1 MNEPDPQGGDDSVSR
16 NRDNVPLYNSR
27 IIDNYVKLIK
37 KHYRHIDIGDVLKHA
52 GITSYEIADQGHWF
66 TQNQINL
73 FHHRLSQLTGNEGIA
88 REAGR
93 FAASPNSLGIVRQYV
108 LGMLDP
114 SRAYAIIGKM
124 AANITRSSRFE
135 SKKVS
140 SNKVE
145 IRVHVNEGVCERPFQ
160 CENRM
165 GFFESVTLAFSN
177 RLPSIEHP
185 ECIFRGDDCCRYI
198 ISWEKS
204 PSGMIKRVRNILL
217 LVLSSVFLLGVMANI
232 HAAIAIVLPL
242 SLFGLFGLS
251 LFAEFLEKNE
261 LKTTLSNLRNSSE
274 NLIDQINMNY
284 NNSLLTNEI
293 GLAITQKTSVAEILG
308 EVIGIF
314 KKRLDYDRGI
324 ILLANEN
331 RSVLEYSAGY
341 GYSENLL
348 RMARKI
354 NFRLDNPDST
364 GVFVVSFREKKPF
377 LINNV
382 DEIEGQMSPRS
393 REFVRLTGAEAFIC
407 CPIMSDGQP
416 IGILAVDNVK
426 SKRPL
431 VQSDM
436 SMLMGIAS
444 ILGVSIRNADLI
456 KSKVGQFNSILR
468 VLAATIDA
476 RDPLTAGH
484 SEKVTEYA
492 IGICEEMG
500 LPGDYREMI
509 RVAALLHDYGKIGVP
524 DAILKKPGKLTTE
537 EFEIVKTHAQRT
549 KEILEQV
556 NFEGIF
562 EQVPKIAGAHH
573 EKIDGSGYPL
583 GLKNQEIPMGAR
595 IIAVADFFEAIT
607 SRRHY
612 RNPMFIEKALLILR
626 KNSGIQFDKQVVSA
640 FIAYYRKKHSC
651 DVISLAS

>member
-1 MNEPDPQGGDDSVSR
+1 MEST
-16 NRDNVPLYNSR
+16 PLYNSR
-27 IIDNYVKLIK
+27 IVDNYIKLIK
-37 KHYRHIDIGDVLKHA
+37 KNYRHIDVCGLLRYA
-52 GITSYEIADQGHWF
+52 GMTSYEVADQGHWF
-66 TQNQINL
+66 TQSQIDR
-73 FHHRLSQLTGNEGIA
+73 FHKRLSQMTGNESIA

-93 FAASPNSLGIVRQYV
+93 FAASPGSLGIVRQYV

-124 AANITRSSRFE
+124 AANITRSTIFE
-135 SKKVS
+135 SKKIS

-145 IRVHVNEGVCERPFQ
+145 IKVHINPGVREKPFQ

-177 RLPSIEHP
+177 RLPAIEHP
-185 ECIFRGDDCCRYI
+185 ECIFRGDGCCRYI

-204 PSGMIKRVRNILL
+204 PSGIIKRTRNLLL
-217 LVLSSVFLLGVMANI
+217 LVLSLAFFPSLVAHAHFSLTVLMPLALFFVFT
-232 HAAIAIVLPL
+232 L
-242 SLFGLFGLS
+242 SLI
-251 LFAEFLEKNE
+251 AEVLEKNE
-261 LKTTLSNLRNSSE
+261 LKTTLSNLRNSTE
-274 NLIDQINMNY
+274 NLIDQINLNY

-293 GLAITQKTSVAEILG
+293 GLAITQKTSIVEILG
-308 EVIGIF
+308 EVIEIF

-324 ILLANEN
+324 VLLANEE

-341 GYSENLL
+341 GYSDELL
-348 RMARKI
+348 RTVKKI
-354 NFRLDNPDST
+354 HFHLDKPGSK
-364 GVFVVSFREKKPF
+364 GVFVVSFKKKKPF
-377 LINNV
+377 LVNNLN
-382 DEIEGQMSPRS
+382 EIEEEMSPRS
-393 REFVRLTGAEAFIC
+393 REFAKLTGAESFIC
-407 CPIMSDGQP
+407 CPILCDGEP

-436 SMLMGIAS
+436 SLLMGIAS

-492 IGICEEMG
+492 VGICEEMG
-500 LPGDYREMI
+500 LSSDYREMI

-524 DAILKKPGKLTTE
+524 DAILKKPGRLTTD
-537 EFEIVKTHAQRT
+537 EFEAVKTHARRT
-549 KEILEQV
+549 REILEQV
-556 NFEGIF
+556 NFEGVF
-562 EQVPKIAGAHH
+562 EQVPEIAGAHH
-573 EKIDGSGYPL
+573 EKLDGSGYPL
-583 GLKNQEIPMGAR
+583 GLMNREIPLGAK

-612 RNPMFIEKALLILR
+612 RNPMFIEKALVILR
-626 KNSGIQFDKQVVSA
+626 EKSGIHFDEKVVSA